1 MTALALR
8 AVRHRFGGQSA
19 LAGFDIDVAS
29 GEVVALVGLNG
40 AGKTTALRVLAG
52 RLRPDAGSA
61 AVLGHDPVG
70 LPASAARYFGQFLGA
85 PLAYRELTVRENLVA
100 AGRLHGLNRAGAAE
114 AAETAIELF
123 LLAGWAGRA
132 AGTLSAGNWQRLGV
146 ACATLHAPRALILD
160 EPTNALDPAGVVIV
174 RDVIH
179 ALAASGAGVLVSSH
193 HLDEVSRIADRIVV
207 VHGGRVVGALAPGDT
222 ELERRFFA
230 MVLDADTRQRA
241 A

>member
-100 AGRLHGLNRAGAAE
+100 ADC
-114 AAETAIELF
+114 T
-123 LLAGWAGRA
+123 
-132 AGTLSAGNWQRLGV
+132 V
-146 ACATLHAPRALILD
+146 
-160 EPTNALDPAGVVIV
+160 
-174 RDVIH
+174 
-179 ALAASGAGVLVSSH
+179 
-193 HLDEVSRIADRIVV
+193 
-207 VHGGRVVGALAPGDT
+207 
-222 ELERRFFA
+222 
-230 MVLDADTRQRA
+230 
-241 A
+241 

>member
-70 LPASAARYFGQFLGA
+70 LPASAARYFASSWGRRWRTGNSRCVRTSWRPA
-85 PLAYRELTVRENLVA
+85 DCTV
-100 AGRLHGLNRAGAAE
+100 
-114 AAETAIELF
+114 
-123 LLAGWAGRA
+123 
-132 AGTLSAGNWQRLGV
+132 
-146 ACATLHAPRALILD
+146 
-160 EPTNALDPAGVVIV
+160 
-174 RDVIH
+174 
-179 ALAASGAGVLVSSH
+179 
-193 HLDEVSRIADRIVV
+193 
-207 VHGGRVVGALAPGDT
+207 
-222 ELERRFFA
+222 
-230 MVLDADTRQRA
+230 
-241 A
+241 